1 MTSRTGFFVL
11 SGVLAL
17 VALICVGEGVQLVA
31 TGKPLGIGLG
41 LCAFVIP
48 IVGIWF
54 LRQTVRFGR
63 DSERLA
69 RELEAEGGLPVDEL
83 ERTEGGRIDRASAD
97 AVFAR
102 RKAEAEAA
110 PGDWR
115 AFFRLA
121 VAYADAGDVPRA
133 RRTMQHA
140 IKLHRT
146 TTGADATPGGAD
158 STIGKPARSTA

>member
-48 IVGIWF
+48 VIGIWF

-97 AVFAR
+97 AVFTR

-115 AFFRLA
+115 VFFRLA

-140 IKLHRT
+140 IKLHRA
-146 TTGADATPGGAD
+146 TGTGSTPDGAG
-158 STIGKPARSTA
+158 STVGRPARSNA

>member
-11 SGVLAL
+11 SGVLLL
-17 VALICVGEGVQLVA
+17 VALVCVGEGVQLIA
-31 TGKPLGIGLG
+31 TGKPLGIGIG
-41 LCAFVIP
+41 ICAFVIP
-48 IVGIWF
+48 VIGVWF

-83 ERTEGGRIDRASAD
+83 KRSKGGRIDRASAD

-102 RKAEAEAA
+102 RQTEAQAA

-115 AFFRLA
+115 VWFRLA
-121 VAYADAGDVPRA
+121 VAYADAGDTPRA
-133 RRTMQHA
+133 RKTMQHA
-140 IKLHRT
+140 IKLH
-146 TTGADATPGGAD
+146 
-158 STIGKPARSTA
+158 STEPARSNA

>member
-11 SGVLAL
+11 SGVLLL
-17 VALICVGEGVQLVA
+17 VALVCVGEGVQLVA
-31 TGKPLGIGLG
+31 TGKPLGIGIG
-41 LCAFVIP
+41 VCAFVIP
-48 IVGIWF
+48 VIGVWF

-83 ERTEGGRIDRASAD
+83 KRSKGGRIDRASAD

-102 RKAEAEAA
+102 RQSEAQAS

-115 AFFRLA
+115 VWFRLA
-121 VAYADAGDVPRA
+121 VAYADAGDTPRA
-133 RRTMQHA
+133 RKTMQHA
-140 IKLHRT
+140 IKLH
-146 TTGADATPGGAD
+146 
-158 STIGKPARSTA
+158 STEPARSNA

>member
-11 SGVLAL
+11 SGVLLL
-17 VALICVGEGVQLVA
+17 VALVCVGEGVQLIA
-31 TGKPLGIGLG
+31 TGKPLGIGIG
-41 LCAFVIP
+41 ICAFVIP
-48 IVGIWF
+48 VIGVWF

-83 ERTEGGRIDRASAD
+83 KRSKGGRIDRASAD

-102 RKAEAEAA
+102 RQAEAQDA

-115 AFFRLA
+115 VWFRLA
-121 VAYADAGDVPRA
+121 VAYADAGDTPRA
-133 RRTMQHA
+133 RKTMQHA
-140 IKLHRT
+140 IKLH
-146 TTGADATPGGAD
+146 
-158 STIGKPARSTA
+158 STEPARSNA

>member
-11 SGVLAL
+11 SGVLLL
-17 VALICVGEGVQLVA
+17 VALLCVGEGVQLIA
-31 TGKPLGIGLG
+31 TGKPLGIGIG
-41 LCAFVIP
+41 VCAFVIP
-48 IVGIWF
+48 VIGVWF

-83 ERTEGGRIDRASAD
+83 KRSNSGRIDRASAD

-102 RKAEAEAA
+102 RQAEAEDA

-115 AFFRLA
+115 VWFRLA
-121 VAYADAGDVPRA
+121 VAYADAGDTPRA
-133 RRTMQHA
+133 RKTMQHA
-140 IKLHRT
+140 IRLH
-146 TTGADATPGGAD
+146 
-158 STIGKPARSTA
+158 STEPARSNA

>member
-11 SGVLAL
+11 SGVLLL
-17 VALICVGEGVQLVA
+17 VALVCVGEGVQLVA
-31 TGKPLGIGLG
+31 TGKPLGIGIG
-41 LCAFVIP
+41 ICAFVIP
-48 IVGIWF
+48 VVGVWF

-83 ERTEGGRIDRASAD
+83 KRSKGGRIDRASAD

-102 RKAEAEAA
+102 RQGEAQDA

-115 AFFRLA
+115 VWFRLA
-121 VAYADAGDVPRA
+121 VAYADAGDTPRA
-133 RRTMQHA
+133 RKTMQHA
-140 IKLHRT
+140 IRLH
-146 TTGADATPGGAD
+146 
-158 STIGKPARSTA
+158 STEPARSNA

>member
-1 MTSRTGFFVL
+1 MTSRTGFFALSAVL
-11 SGVLAL
+11 LL
-17 VALICVGEGVQLVA
+17 VALVCMGEGVQLIA
-31 TGKPLGIGLG
+31 TGKPLGIGMG

-48 IVGIWF
+48 LIGVWF

-63 DSERLA
+63 ASERLA

-83 ERTEGGRIDRASAD
+83 ERTAGGRIDRASAD

-115 AFFRLA
+115 VFFRLA
-121 VAYADAGDVPRA
+121 VAYADAGDTPRA

-140 IKLHRT
+140 IRLH
-146 TTGADATPGGAD
+146 GGAGTGTAGPAA
-158 STIGKPARSTA
+158 STT

>member
-11 SGVLAL
+11 SGVLLL
-17 VALICVGEGVQLVA
+17 VALVCVGEGVQLIA
-31 TGKPLGIGLG
+31 TGKPLGIGIG
-41 LCAFVIP
+41 VCAFVIP
-48 IVGIWF
+48 VIGVWF

-83 ERTEGGRIDRASAD
+83 KRSKGGRIDRASAD

-102 RKAEAEAA
+102 RQAEAQDA

-115 AFFRLA
+115 VWFRLA
-121 VAYADAGDVPRA
+121 VAYADAGDTPRA
-133 RRTMQHA
+133 RKTMQHA
-140 IKLHRT
+140 IRLH
-146 TTGADATPGGAD
+146 
-158 STIGKPARSTA
+158 STEPARSNA

>member
-11 SGVLAL
+11 AGVLLL
-17 VALICVGEGVQLVA
+17 VAVVCVGEGVQLVA
-31 TGKPLGIGLG
+31 TGRPLGIGIG

-48 IVGIWF
+48 LIGVWF

-63 DSERLA
+63 ASERLA
-69 RELEAEGGLPVDEL
+69 RQLEAEGALPVDEL
-83 ERTEGGRIDRASAD
+83 RRTPGGRIDRASAD
-97 AVFAR
+97 EVFAR
-102 RKAEAEAA
+102 RRTEAEAE

-115 AFFRLA
+115 VWFRLA

-140 IKLHRT
+140 ITLHR
-146 TTGADATPGGAD
+146 
-158 STIGKPARSTA
+158 STEPARSNA

>member
-17 VALICVGEGVQLVA
+17 VALLCVGEGVQLIA
-31 TGKPLGIGLG
+31 TGEPLGIGMG

-48 IVGIWF
+48 VVGLWF

-83 ERTEGGRIDRASAD
+83 ERTDGGRIDRASAD
-97 AVFAR
+97 AVFAC
-102 RKAEAEAA
+102 RKTEAEAA

-115 AFFRLA
+115 VFFRLA

-133 RRTMQHA
+133 RKTMQHA
-140 IKLHRT
+140 IRLHRNTGT
-146 TTGADATPGGAD
+146 TIT
-158 STIGKPARSTA
+158 KPARSNA

>member
-1 MTSRTGFFVL
+1 MTSRTGFFAL

-48 IVGIWF
+48 VIGIWF

-83 ERTEGGRIDRASAD
+83 ERTDGGRIDRASAD

-115 AFFRLA
+115 VFFRLA

-140 IKLHRT
+140 IRLHRT
-146 TTGADATPGGAD
+146 TGADTTTSGAG
-158 STIGKPARSTA
+158 SPVSKPARSNA